1 MAEFVGEVQQLERK
15 SNRLNNW
22 VALFIGL
29 AVLSFVTGL
38 ALTCHY
44 QQMKFFVIGCFIVA
58 TFIVICRHTY
68 LRLEDTWH
76 DIASAKYRAY
86 IVRKWTR

>member
-1 MAEFVGEVQQLERK
+1 MAESIDEVKKLERK

-22 VALFIGL
+22 VALLIGL
-29 AVLSFVTGL
+29 TALSFVTAF

-44 QQMKFFVIGCFIVA
+44 QQLAYFVMGCVLVAIFI
-58 TFIVICRHTY
+58 FIARHTY

-76 DIASAKYRAY
+76 DIANAKYRAY
-86 IVRKWTR
+86 VMRRWTR

>member
-1 MAEFVGEVQQLERK
+1 MAESIDEVKKLERK

-22 VALFIGL
+22 VALLIGL
-29 AVLSFVTGL
+29 TALSFVTAF

-44 QQMKFFVIGCFIVA
+44 QQMKYVVIGGLIVA

-76 DIASAKYRAY
+76 DIANAKYRAY